1 MLKALVDWIA
11 KYPLLLVDLLLV
23 TLSVLFVPSFAS
35 IGNLINFAVQISA
48 IGIAA
53 IGLTTVIIG
62 GGIDLSISS
71 NLALASIAGALVM
84 TGHGNEFALWG
95 ILIIIA
101 VSFFIGALN
110 SLFIVKIGMHHFITT
125 ISMYIFLEGVA
136 LWITESKTVPDLPFA
151 FLFFGRAR
159 LFGWPLPVIIFAAV
173 FTLANY
179 ALTRTAFG
187 RSLYAIGG
195 NKKAALISGVRV
207 PRTRTLTYL
216 LSGMCAAIAGI
227 ILTGRLGGASPIIG
241 HFLLLDIVSACV
253 LGGASLFGGRGDL
266 KGTLFGVILIGL
278 ISNILDF
285 LGVLFFFTLAIKGA
299 ILVLSV
305 IFDFYQ
311 RKLSLA
317 RG

>member
-1 MLKALVDWIA
+1 
-11 KYPLLLVDLLLV
+11 
-23 TLSVLFVPSFAS
+23 
-35 IGNLINFAVQISA
+35 
-48 IGIAA
+48 
-53 IGLTTVIIG
+53 VIIG

-71 NLALASIAGALVM
+71 NLALASIAGALIM
-84 TGHGNEFALWG
+84 TGHGDGFALWG
-95 ILIIIA
+95 ILVIFA
-101 VSFFIGALN
+101 VSLFIGVIN
-110 SLFIVKIGMHHFITT
+110 SFFIVKIGMHHFITT

-136 LWITESKTVPDLPFA
+136 LWITESRTVPDLPFA

-159 LFGWPLPVIIFAAV
+159 LFGWPLPVIIFAIT

-195 NKKAALISGVRV
+195 NRRAALISGLRVR
-207 PRTRTLTYL
+207 RTRTITYL
-216 LSGMCAAIAGI
+216 LSGICAAIAGI
-227 ILTGRLGGASPIIG
+227 ILTGRLGAASPIIG

-285 LGVLFFFTLAIKGA
+285 LGVIFYFTLAIKGA

-311 RKLSLA
+311 RKFSLA